1 MTDPIAD
8 LLTRIRNGYGA
19 HHDTVTV
26 PHSNQK
32 MTLAEAL
39 AKHGYIESAEVVNG
53 KSFKEIVITLRYVG
67 KSPAI
72 SKIQRISSPG
82 RRVYSASKDVKPVLS
97 GHGIRIVSTSKGIM
111 IDADAKAQNVGGEV
125 ICKVW

>member
-19 HHDTVTV
+19 HLDTVMI

-32 MTLAEAL
+32 VTIAEVL
-39 AKHGYIESAEVVNG
+39 AKHGYLESVEVVDG
-53 KSFKEIVITLRYVG
+53 KSFKEIVVTLRYVG

-82 RRVYSASKDVKPVLS
+82 RRVYSPSKDIKNVLS

-111 IDADAKAQNVGGEV
+111 VDADAKAQNVGGEV